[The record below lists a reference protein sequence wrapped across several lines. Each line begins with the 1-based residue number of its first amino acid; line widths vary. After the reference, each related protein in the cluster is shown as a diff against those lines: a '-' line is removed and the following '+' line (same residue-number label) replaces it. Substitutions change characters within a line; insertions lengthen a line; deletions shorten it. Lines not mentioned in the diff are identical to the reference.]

1 MTWPGHTESMSV
13 AFARK
18 GVNEEAG
25 AEVLSLEH
33 PRIRGLI
40 SKLPCFAEGQP
51 VSRIKIQGMLANING
66 YWSLWE
72 ISMHSSATVHKKI
85 MPLFVH
91 DDGRNLQPTARFL
104 WDQMN
109 IESWSIE
116 GKIGEQEAQDIFKR
130 CKNVATLQG
139 HDIYLEL
146 RQKHLNRIK
155 LENEKA
161 EYSFRARRRL
171 LANVGLAQVRAYRLR
186 KLEEEEKIFKA
197 DLERQKQVLPELIPL
212 LILRID

>member
-66 YWSLWE
+66 YWSLWQ
-72 ISMHSSATVHKKI
+72 ISMHSSDRVHKKI
-85 MPLFVH
+85 MTLFVH

-109 IESWSIE
+109 MELWSIK
-116 GKIGEQEAQDIFKR
+116 GKIGEKESQAM
-130 CKNVATLQG
+130 
-139 HDIYLEL
+139 
-146 RQKHLNRIK
+146 
-155 LENEKA
+155 
-161 EYSFRARRRL
+161 RRSW
-171 LANVGLAQVRAYRLR
+171 
-186 KLEEEEKIFKA
+186 ICS
-197 DLERQKQVLPELIPL
+197 
-212 LILRID
+212 